1 MPRVWTFSTE
11 QEGDRVILGTQGTY
25 CWVVKGSG
33 KGGCVFR
40 IEERLASLVAE
51 TRQRSSLGPG
61 KGGWRTNVSSR
72 PPDST
77 RYIRDEDR
85 ELLVRP
91 ASSALCL
98 RNSSRQ
104 CGSVSFTNE
113 ETSPDRVRDLAKPE
127 SKLQPFP
134 QPRGCSQT
142 VTPTHTAAE
151 FRFS

>member
-1 MPRVWTFSTE
+1 MANAKSLDLLHRTGRRPGHPGHTRYLLLGG
-11 QEGDRVILGTQGTY
+11 EGIRE
-25 CWVVKGSG
+25 
-33 KGGCVFR
+33 KGGVFR

-61 KGGWRTNVSSR
+61 KGGWRTNFSSR
-72 PPDST
+72 TPDST
-77 RYIRDEDR
+77 CDEYR

-91 ASSALCL
+91 ASSALRL